1 MKFAILSRNR
11 NLHSIRRLLTEAR
24 KAGVS
29 CDIINPLDCQ
39 LVVEGK
45 QSQILV
51 GGKPLQSY
59 DAILPRIGA
68 SITDYGLAVVRQFE
82 SLGMKV
88 VNPSQA
94 IADSRDKLRCLQ
106 ILSAD
111 DIRVPATVLARSHR
125 GIRTALDRLGGMPV
139 VLKLLQGTQG
149 VGVMIVH
156 SPVSLG
162 SVVDTLQGLDR
173 DVLLQEFIREG
184 AGRDYRVFVVGQE
197 VIATMLRTAP
207 EGEFRTNIHRG
218 GQGHPVEL
226 SKEYQKLAV
235 HAARRLGLEIAGV
248 DMMIDRTGALI
259 LEVNSSPG
267 FEGIEK
273 ATRLNVAG
281 AMIRHMIRLA
291 GGGRKKKGAV
301 KKTTP
306 RSKSRSTT
314 KKKIQRK
321 PSRE

>member
-1 MKFAILSRNR
+1 MKIAILSRNR

-24 KAGVS
+24 KAGVQ
-29 CDIINPLDCQ
+29 CDVINPLDCQ
-39 LVVEGK
+39 LVVEGNR
-45 QSQILV
+45 SQIHV
-51 GGKPLQSY
+51 SGSPITHY

-68 SITDYGLAVVRQFE
+68 SITEYGLAVVRQFE
-82 SLGMKV
+82 TLGMKV

-111 DIRVPATVLARSHR
+111 GIRVPATILARSQR
-125 GIRTALDRLGGMPV
+125 GLRTALDRLGGMPV

-162 SVVDTLQGLDR
+162 SVVDTLQGLEK
-173 DVLLQEFIREG
+173 DVILQEFIREG
-184 AGRDYRVFVVGQE
+184 AGRDYRVFVVGKE
-197 VIATMLRTAP
+197 VVATMLRTAP

-226 SKEYQKLAV
+226 PRDIQRIAV
-235 HAARRLGLEIAGV
+235 QAAQRLKLEIAGV
-248 DMMIDRTGALI
+248 DLMIDRNGPLV

-281 AMIRHMIRLA
+281 AMIRHIAKLA
-291 GGGRKKKGAV
+291 GGQRKRKGAAKKATPRKSISRKKK
-301 KKTTP
+301 
-306 RSKSRSTT
+306 
-314 KKKIQRK
+314 
-321 PSRE
+321 